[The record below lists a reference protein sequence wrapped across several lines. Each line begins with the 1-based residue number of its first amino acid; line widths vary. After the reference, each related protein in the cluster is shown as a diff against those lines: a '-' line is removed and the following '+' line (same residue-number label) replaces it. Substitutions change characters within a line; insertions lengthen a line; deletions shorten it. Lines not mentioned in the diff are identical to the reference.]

1 MPTDPSH
8 RPLHD
13 GPGRYAQAVAGP
25 DDSPDI
31 SPLAGAPVI
40 DGYTVTG
47 LVGRGGFASV
57 WAAEQGAVAGRVA
70 IKVINVADTDA
81 DTLLRFERESQAM
94 GALRGHPHIV
104 TILDAGHT
112 TDGLPYL
119 VMELLE
125 SGSLQGDLVRRRDTG
140 EGPMPVER
148 VLDLGVKLASAVATA
163 HSRGILHRDL
173 KPGNVLLSDYGE
185 PLLTDFGV
193 ARLVDHE
200 ASVSGQALSAGF
212 TAPEIISGGQPSV
225 ASDVFSLGCTLYTL
239 LAGRSPF
246 RRADDAGLLPALSR
260 TVEEQHPDLREEG
273 IPSVVVDILDT
284 ALEKQPEARYRDAAE
299 MADALQRAQ
308 ESLGLTPSTAPFP
321 VDPVAP
327 TLRAELGPDRSAPT
341 IVTSIPGVSAAPDAP
356 PVPALPAAAEPVAL
370 PEGTAAG
377 VGAGHAT
384 PSPRRRGRRRARA
397 ALVGGGV
404 VLGMLLSAAAIWWFV
419 PDDPPPPPPPPPPA
433 EGDVGEAAVEEVAD
447 GGSETETS
455 VLIAVPLVVE
465 AADVTL
471 VTDDPDGP
479 ELQVL
484 YGEWAAAINTAA
496 FDALHDLYT
505 PAFRSDTT
513 VDDLTEEWD
522 GARIT
527 YLALEE
533 VEQGDDGRLFVSV
546 EYETESQIV
555 GSTSSECLVWDLEDT
570 LIPTDDGYQLHDHEL
585 LAEPQDC

>member
-1 MPTDPSH
+1 M
-8 RPLHD
+8 
-13 GPGRYAQAVAGP
+13 AGP

-31 SPLAGAPVI
+31 APLAGAPVI
-40 DGYTVTG
+40 EGYTVTG

-112 TDGLPYL
+112 ADGLPYL

-125 SGSLQGDLVRRRDTG
+125 SGSLQGDLVRRRDAG

-163 HSRGILHRDL
+163 HARGILHRDL

-225 ASDVFSLGCTLYTL
+225 ASDIFSLGCTLYTL

-260 TVEEQHPDLREEG
+260 TVEEAHPDLREEG

-284 ALEKQPEARYRDAAE
+284 ALEKQPEARYRDAVE
-299 MADALQRAQ
+299 MAQALRRAQ
-308 ESLGLTPSTAPFP
+308 EALGLPPSTAPFP
-321 VDPVAP
+321 ADPVAP

-341 IVTSIPGVSAAPDAP
+341 IVTSFPGAPAVPDAP
-356 PVPALPAAAEPVAL
+356 AVPASPAALAADPDDVTPPAQAEADEPT
-370 PEGTAAG
+370 G
-377 VGAGHAT
+377 
-384 PSPRRRGRRRARA
+384 PRRRGRRRARA

-404 VLGMLLSAAAIWWFV
+404 VLGMLVSAAALWWWL
-419 PDDPPPPPPPPPPA
+419 PDDPPPPPPA
-433 EGDVGEAAVEEVAD
+433 SEAADGEDVDEDSSEVQAALVIEVPLIVTAD
-447 GGSETETS
+447 D
-455 VLIAVPLVVE
+455 VVLVVE
-465 AADVTL
+465 DPEGPTL
-471 VTDDPDGP
+471 
-479 ELQVL
+479 QAL
-484 YGEWAAAINTAA
+484 YGEWAAAINTE
-496 FDALHDLYT
+496 DYTALHDLYT

-513 VDDLTEEWD
+513 VDDLAEEW
-522 GARIT
+522 ARLGIP
-527 YLALEE
+527 YLAIEE
-533 VEQGDDGRLFVSV
+533 VERADDGRLFVSI
-546 EYETESQIV
+546 EYETEGFLPGADV
-555 GSTSSECLVWDLEDT
+555 AGCLLWLYEDT
-570 LIPTDDGYQLHDHEL
+570 LIPAGEGYQLHDHEP
-585 LAEPQDC
+585 LADAQPC